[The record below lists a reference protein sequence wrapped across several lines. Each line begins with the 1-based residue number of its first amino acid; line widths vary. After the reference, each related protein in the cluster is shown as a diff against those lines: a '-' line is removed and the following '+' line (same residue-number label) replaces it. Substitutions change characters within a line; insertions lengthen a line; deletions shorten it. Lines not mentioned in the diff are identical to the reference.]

1 MFLLQTQTSLKTLTS
16 LKTPPFDELR
26 ELTIKVS
33 HLSVRSEDSDVW
45 TSYLQEDRWHLLT
58 LVQLFS
64 HLIASS
70 GKLGVGGGWGAEINS
85 DPEALNKREK
95 LTNLVCSDSSSVKSG
110 TFQVRGSFPPAVVT
124 DPVLSPGVPLLGQRD
139 QRHGGKEALKL
150 SARKR
155 VFVSSD
161 LKKTNRWSP
170 TPHCQ
175 ITTCKVSSQNS
186 QRIPENWKHADIY
199 VKEN

>member
-1 MFLLQTQTSLKTLTS
+1 MFGLPISRKTDGIFSLWS
-16 LKTPPFDELR
+16 SCSAISQPPQG
-26 ELTIKVS
+26 S
-33 HLSVRSEDSDVW
+33 W
-45 TSYLQEDRWHLLT
+45 GW
-58 LVQLFS
+58 
-64 HLIASS
+64 
-70 GKLGVGGGWGAEINS
+70 GGWGAEINS

-124 DPVLSPGVPLLGQRD
+124 DPVLSPGVRLLGQRD

-161 LKKTNRWSP
+161 LKKQAGAPQLP
-170 TPHCQ
+170 TA
-175 ITTCKVSSQNS
+175 K
-186 QRIPENWKHADIY
+186 
-199 VKEN
+199 

>member
-33 HLSVRSEDSDVW
+33 HLSFRSEDSDVW

-64 HLIASS
+64 HLTASS
-70 GKLGVGGGWGAEINS
+70 GKLGVGVWGAEINS

-95 LTNLVCSDSSSVKSG
+95 LNNRVCSDSSSVKSG

-124 DPVLSPGVPLLGQRD
+124 DPVLSPGVRLLGQRD

-161 LKKTNRWSP
+161 LKKQAGAPQLP
-170 TPHCQ
+170 TA
-175 ITTCKVSSQNS
+175 K
-186 QRIPENWKHADIY
+186 
-199 VKEN
+199 